1 MTTYRIEI
9 RGELD
14 AHFAKMFW
22 GWSVSHADGGTVM
35 TGDVADG
42 DGLQRMLDRFADLGI
57 EVVRVQ
63 GLNLEQP
70 GREPLSQR

>member
-1 MTTYRIEI
+1 VTTYRIEI

-14 AHFAKMFW
+14 AHFAALFS
-22 GWSVSHADGGTVM
+22 GWSVSLAGGGTVM

-57 EVVRVQ
+57 EVVRVRA
-63 GLNLEQP
+63 LNLEQP
-70 GREPLSQR
+70 AREALPQR